1 MARKIIDVSK
11 LLRGMVAENTL
22 SAYAIA
28 WNQYYKFAGSLRTA
42 MKGETLTGW
51 RQHMVTES
59 NCSAA
64 TINIRLSAIKTIARE
79 LYAHGK
85 IKQEQ
90 HWAIKEVTKLPGAAL
105 KERRRP
111 NNRVRIEPEQMRT
124 ICTSPPVSAENDI
137 ALRDRALMMTLATT
151 GTRISEALAIK
162 VHDIRPLPGGN
173 YVVTGIFGKRDSD
186 PRSVPLSPEAY
197 EAIQDW
203 LAFRPINSP
212 YVFTGNTYCLETGGV
227 LFSDKPMSRHTAL
240 NRVKIYGEQNGMP
253 EIKCHDFRRFVGTQL
268 AKDNIRTAQKVLG
281 HANIATTVQHYVLD
295 DFIPGST
302 NLLF

>member
-1 MARKIIDVSK
+1 MARKIIDVNR
-11 LLRGMVAENTL
+11 LLKGVVAENTL
-22 SAYAIA
+22 LTYATA
-28 WNQYYKFAGSLRTA
+28 WREYYKFSGSLRRA
-42 MKGETLTGW
+42 MKGETLTEW

-59 NCSAA
+59 NFSAA

-90 HWAIKEVTKLPGAAL
+90 HWAIKEVTKLPAAAL

-162 VHDIRPLPGGN
+162 VHDIRPLSGGN
-173 YVVTGIFGKRDSD
+173 YVVTGIFGKRDAD

-212 YVFTGNTYCLETGGV
+212 YVFTGNTYCLETGGI
-227 LFSDKPMSRHTAL
+227 LFSDKPMNRHTAL
-240 NRVKIYGEQNGMP
+240 NRVKIYGAQIGMP

-281 HANIATTVQHYVLD
+281 HANISTTVQHYVLD
-295 DFIPGST
+295 DFVPGST
-302 NLLF
+302 NSLF